1 MKYLCIDIGNS
12 RTKLAIFENDN
23 IIFKDTFPKFSEK
36 KATEL
41 LEQYLPDCTI
51 LSSTA
56 KENENL
62 IKLLLS
68 QKNFIR
74 LSAQTPLPFKN
85 EYSTPQTLGL
95 DRIALAAASVSL
107 HPGKNILA
115 IDAGTCITIDFTT
128 ADGIYKGGSI
138 HPGIKMRLKA
148 MHHFTGRL
156 PLLTPDTAEEF
167 TGNSTRACM
176 MAGAV
181 KGAATEIDGFISH
194 YLTQFPDL
202 IVVLTGG
209 DADIFFSMLK
219 NKIFALPDLVLLGLQ
234 KIAQYNVQT

>member
-1 MKYLCIDIGNS
+1 MRYLCFDIGNS
-12 RTKLAIFENDN
+12 RTKLAVFEEDN
-23 IIFKDTFPKFSEK
+23 IIFKETLPILSIP
-36 KATEL
+36 KATEI
-41 LEQYLPDCTI
+41 LEKFHPDSTI

-62 IKLLLS
+62 IKLFLS

-74 LSAQTPLPFKN
+74 LSALTALPFKN
-85 EYSTPQTLGL
+85 AYSTPQTLGL

-107 HPGKNILA
+107 YPGKNVLA
-115 IDAGTCITIDFTT
+115 IDAGTCITIDFTS
-128 ADGIYKGGSI
+128 ADGIYLGGSI

-148 MHHFTGRL
+148 MHLFTGRL
-156 PLLTPDTAEEF
+156 PLLHPTLVEDF
-167 TGNSTRACM
+167 MGDSTRACM
-176 MAGAV
+176 LAGAV
-181 KGAATEIDGFISH
+181 KGAAAEIDGFISH